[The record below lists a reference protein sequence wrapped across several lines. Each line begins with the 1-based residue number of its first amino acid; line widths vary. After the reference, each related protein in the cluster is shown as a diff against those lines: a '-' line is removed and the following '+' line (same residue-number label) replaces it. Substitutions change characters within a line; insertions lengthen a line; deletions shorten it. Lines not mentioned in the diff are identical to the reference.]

1 MNNLGRTILMAL
13 LAFTLSGCA
22 IAARSDKFGADW
34 EIGVGGIIGYIA
46 DVHFRGSVGF
56 SKTCGCDEKKKKKKA
71 DTDKTS
77 KAATHV
83 HEEKADGEDEGA
95 GDPDPLGID
104 HFL

>member
-1 MNNLGRTILMAL
+1 MNSLGRITLVVL
-13 LAFTLSGCA
+13 LAFTLGGCA
-22 IAARSDKFGADW
+22 IASRSDKFGADW

-56 SKTCGCDEKKKKKKA
+56 SKTCGCNEKKKKQKKTG
-71 DTDKTS
+71 TDATS
-77 KAATHV
+77 KAAID
-83 HEEKADGEDEGA
+83 EEKTDAEDEGA

>member
-1 MNNLGRTILMAL
+1 MNRLGRILAVGL
-13 LAFTLSGCA
+13 LSVVLSGCA
-22 IAARSDKFGADW
+22 IASRSDKFGADW

-56 SKTCGCDEKKKKKKA
+56 SKTCGCNEKKKKKNT
-71 DTDKTS
+71 DTTS
-77 KAATHV
+77 KAAID
-83 HEEKADGEDEGA
+83 EEKADAEDEGA